1 MTEKRG
7 GLAFRNPVKQQG
19 WAMIY
24 HVLTL
29 DQDLSD
35 GAFRLY
41 VLLLMYARQADGCWP
56 GRERLAKDLGASVPT
71 VDRRLSE
78 LVKKGLITR
87 QQRLNRTAMTWIE
100 DLEDVYASVP
110 IKNDRD
116 VLIKNDRDMSL
127 SKMIGKEETEEETDM
142 KDDGVLTT
150 TQQQSLSLLTSFG
163 VTHSVAKNLATNCD
177 LESVEGWIDYAQAAD
192 GLHSPIAFVVSKLS
206 TGDPVPPAVEKN
218 NPDAQRK
225 RYLQWLQQ

>member
-56 GRERLAKDLGASVPT
+56 GRQRLSKDLGTSVPT

-116 VLIKNDRDMSL
+116 VLVKNDRDMSL
-127 SKMIGKEETEEETDM
+127 SKMIGKEKKEEETDM
-142 KDDGVLTT
+142 NDDGGLTT
-150 TQQQSLSLLTSFG
+150 KQQQSLSLLTSFG
-163 VTHSVAKNLATNCD
+163 VTQSVAEGLATDCD
-177 LESVEGWIDYAQAAD
+177 FEAVQGWIDYAQAAD
-192 GLHSPIAFVVSKLS
+192 GLHSPVAFVVSKLKS
-206 TGDPVPPAVEKN
+206 GDPVPSPSETDD
-218 NPDAQRK
+218 PDAQRK
-225 RYLQWLQQ
+225 RYLAWLQQ